1 MEVKKITSREFD
13 ALANGDKPLLVDFYA
28 DWCGPCRM
36 LAPILEEIAAEH
48 PELTVAKVNVDND
61 RALASKFGIV
71 SIPYV
76 ALIQN
81 GEVVAS
87 VLGYKTKADLQAAL
101 GI

>member
-1 MEVKKITSREFD
+1 MEVKKITNREFD

-48 PELTVAKVNVDND
+48 PELTVAKVNVDNE
-61 RALASKFGIV
+61 RALAMKFGIV

-87 VLGYKTKADLQAAL
+87 VLGY
-101 GI
+101 

>member
-1 MEVKKITSREFD
+1 
-13 ALANGDKPLLVDFYA
+13 
-28 DWCGPCRM
+28 M
-36 LAPILEEIAAEH
+36 LAPAIEEIAAEH
-48 PELTVAKVNVDND
+48 PELTVAKVNVDNE
-61 RALASKFGIV
+61 RALAMKFGIV

-87 VLGYKTKADLQAAL
+87 VLGYKTKADLKAAL

>member
-1 MEVKKITSREFD
+1 MEVKKITGKEFEV
-13 ALANGDKPLLVDFYA
+13 LANGNQPLLVDFYA

-36 LAPILEEIAAEH
+36 LAPVLEEIAAEH
-48 PELTVAKVNVDND
+48 PELTVVKINVDNEH
-61 RALASKFGIV
+61 ALAARFGIV

-81 GEVVAS
+81 GQVVAS
-87 VLGYKTKADLQAAL
+87 ALGYKPKADLLTAL

>member
-13 ALANGDKPLLVDFYA
+13 VLANGDKPLLVDFYA